1 MDNSS
6 IFLTLAA
13 LEHDESD
20 LFQNPRAM
28 IEIQSGSVGKVYHV

>member
-13 LEHDESD
+13 LEHGADESD

-28 IEIQSGSVGKVYHV
+28 IEI